1 LKRRSFGGEAEGKQR
16 PETKAGG
23 RRRRNQS
30 HIRETLVVKLG
41 GGAVGR
47 GPGAPPQPRVAVGRW
62 AGPERRS
69 FRGEEEGKQRL
80 ETKAGGRR
88 RRNQSHVRE
97 TLVVKSGGGA
107 LGRGHRLN
115 RGWQSAGGRG
125 WRGEAS
131 EERRRGS
138 RGRRPRREEGG
149 GGTGHTL
156 ERLVVKSDF

>member
-1 LKRRSFGGEAEGKQR
+1 VAVGRWAGLKRRSFGGEAEGKQR

-41 GGAVGR
+41 RGAVGR

-97 TLVVKSGGGA
+97 TLVVKSGEGVRWAGGTASTAGGSRPMGGA
-107 LGRGHRLN
+107 KEVKHQRRG
-115 RGWQSAGGRG
+115 GGEAEAGDQGGRK
-125 WRGEAS
+125 
-131 EERRRGS
+131 EE
-138 RGRRPRREEGG
+138 EEPV
-149 GGTGHTL
+149 T
-156 ERLVVKSDF
+156 R